1 MSKEK
6 LPYICSVC
14 GTQWESASKRV
25 PRHRCKGEFKGKVG
39 TGIPAE
45 GHPDYEPA
53 KEEAKPIAGDIVFTT
68 PDEASDYADESL
80 RVNQG
85 AMPIAVP
92 KEEEEKPKKK
102 TSVKEKKEEPVS
114 PPTKGDESS
123 SSRSLTPAL
132 MQTLNAIISGEE
144 LTKEQASV
152 LSAQLVDG
160 AVEIETS
167 PVKAE
172 ITGLPLLMGIG
183 VLTVA
188 LFWRAMRKPKVPE
201 MPETQTRFDPNTEQW

>member
-6 LPYICSVC
+6 LPYTCSVC

-25 PRHRCKGEFKGKVG
+25 PRHRCKGEFEGKVG

-45 GHPDYEPA
+45 GHPDYEEPVV
-53 KEEAKPIAGDIVFTT
+53 EDKPIAGDIVFDV
-68 PDEASDYADESL
+68 PPEMEEDSEP
-80 RVNQG
+80 
-85 AMPIAVP
+85 MPIAVP
-92 KEEEEKPKKK
+92 EEKKKPSKPKVELKK
-102 TSVKEKKEEPVS
+102 SENL
-114 PPTKGDESS
+114 PTKGDESK
-123 SSRSLTPAL
+123 SLTPAL

-160 AVEIETS
+160 AVDIETS

-172 ITGLPLLMGIG
+172 ITGLPLLIGIG
-183 VLTVA
+183 VLTVG
-188 LFWRAMRKPKVPE
+188 LFWKAMSSQRKSKQPE
-201 MPETQTRFDPNTEQW
+201 QVRFDPNTEQW